1 MSFEKRLSS
10 ALHPWLA
17 LRLRAIRALRAGEP
31 ELRLLDVLCEKG
43 KASVDVGANKG
54 IYTFFCRRYGG
65 RVYAVEALP
74 ELAKQLRRSFHRGVE
89 VLQIALS
96 DERGTSTLRVPLVS
110 GREIDTRG
118 SLEAAATEGGAFVEV
133 KVETSRLDDLNM
145 RNVGF
150 LKIDVEGHELNV
162 LRGASEFLQREQ
174 PTALVEAEERH
185 RPGCTQ
191 AVFDLFAAAG
201 YSGWFADGNELR
213 PVSDFVPN
221 THQNPNHVKPAF
233 GKRSG
238 IYRNNFIF
246 IPPRRSSSI
255 ELIRQRVQSW

>member
-1 MSFEKRLSS
+1 M
-10 ALHPWLA
+10 
-17 LRLRAIRALRAGEP
+17 
-31 ELRLLDVLCEKG
+31 
-43 KASVDVGANKG
+43 
-54 IYTFFCRRYGG
+54 
-65 RVYAVEALP
+65 
-74 ELAKQLRRSFHRGVE
+74 
-89 VLQIALS
+89 ALS

-133 KVETSRLDDLNM
+133 KVETSRLDDLNV

-162 LRGASEFLQREQ
+162 LRGASEFLRREQ

-213 PVSDFVPN
+213 PVSDFVPD
-221 THQNPNHVKPAF
+221 THQNPSHVKPAF
-233 GKRSG
+233 GKRSSV
-238 IYRNNFIF
+238 YRNNFIF
-246 IPPRRSSSI
+246 IPARRSSSVG
-255 ELIRQRVQSW
+255 LIRQRVQSW